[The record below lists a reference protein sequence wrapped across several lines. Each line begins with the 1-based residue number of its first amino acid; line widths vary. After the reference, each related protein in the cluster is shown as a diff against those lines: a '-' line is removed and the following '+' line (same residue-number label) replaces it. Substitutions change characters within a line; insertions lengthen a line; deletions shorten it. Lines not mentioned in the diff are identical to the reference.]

1 MDITKDY
8 EKIYNHWHEE
18 FQDLNLTELNDK
30 TFMSY
35 TKILKDINN
44 HRESES
50 NPLKLQMFT
59 SYKENFNFLFE
70 DLLKMRKLKLINCA
84 LALKDIVIENVTEG
98 EKKLYQN
105 IVSSIKGYEKV
116 KAISIYEGVEYQEPE
131 SESKIEETKTG
142 NSIIPESKIEE
153 KPPVVS
159 QVKADLEKD
168 IIEYTLLRFLKK
180 TPPLVGIDLL
190 NYGPFEKEEIAN
202 IPSQNA
208 KILIL
213 EKFASK
219 FEVS

>member
-8 EKIYNHWHEE
+8 EKLYNHWHKE
-18 FQDLNLTELNDK
+18 FQDTNLTELNDK

-44 HRESES
+44 HRESDS

-70 DLLKMRKLKLINCA
+70 DLLKIRKLKIINLA
-84 LALKDIVIENVTEG
+84 LALKDIVFENVTEA

-105 IVSSIKGYEKV
+105 IVGSIKGYDKI
-116 KAISIYEGVEYQEPE
+116 KAISIYEGEEYQEPV
-131 SESKIEETKTG
+131 SETRVEEIKPEISK
-142 NSIIPESKIEE
+142 SPDPVIEE
-153 KPPVVS
+153 KKPIVPR
-159 QVKADLEKD
+159 VKTVQEEDT
-168 IIEYTLLRFLKK
+168 IEYTLLVFLKK

-213 EKFASK
+213 EKFAKK
-219 FEVS
+219 FDVS

>member
-1 MDITKDY
+1 MDIVKDY
-8 EKIYNHWHEE
+8 EKFYNHWLEE
-18 FQDLNLTELNDK
+18 FQDTNLTELNDK

-44 HRESES
+44 HRESGS

-70 DLLKMRKLKLINCA
+70 DLLKIRKLKIINLA
-84 LALKDIVIENVTEG
+84 LALKDIVIENVTEA

-105 IVSSIKGYEKV
+105 IVGSIKGYEKI
-116 KAISIYEGVEYQEPE
+116 KAISIYEGDEYQEPVSGPKVE
-131 SESKIEETKTG
+131 EIKPEISK
-142 NSIIPESKIEE
+142 SPDPVIEE
-153 KPPVVS
+153 KQPIVP
-159 QVKADLEKD
+159 QIKTDQEED
-168 IIEYTLLRFLKK
+168 TIEYTLLVFLKK

-213 EKFASK
+213 EKFAKS